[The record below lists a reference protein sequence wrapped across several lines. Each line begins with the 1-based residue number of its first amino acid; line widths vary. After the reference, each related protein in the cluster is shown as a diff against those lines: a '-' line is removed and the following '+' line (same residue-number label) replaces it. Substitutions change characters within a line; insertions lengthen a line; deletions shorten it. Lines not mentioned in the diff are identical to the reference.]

1 MPHMSDDQQRRRSLD
16 ERVAVIENKLTDLD
30 TEVDRTR
37 TRLHDVEKTYTTV
50 ALVTQHVANLES
62 QMKGMRGE
70 MGGVRRALLGFAM
83 TVAGGMTLF
92 AFTIFT
98 VFK

>member
-1 MPHMSDDQQRRRSLD
+1 MSEEKRTID
-16 ERVAVIENKLTDLD
+16 ERVAVIEIKLADLNA
-30 TEVDRTR
+30 EMSRTR
-37 TRLHDVEKTYTTV
+37 TRLHEVEKTQTAV
-50 ALVTQHVANLES
+50 ALVMQHVSSLQDEIRA
-62 QMKGMRGE
+62 MRSE
-70 MGGVRRALLGFAM
+70 MSGVRRALLGFAM

>member
-1 MPHMSDDQQRRRSLD
+1 MPDTPIEQ
-16 ERVAVIENKLTDLD
+16 RVAAIEVKLSVAQAKVLDLEH
-30 TEVDRTR
+30 EVDRSR
-37 TRLHDVEKTYTTV
+37 TRLHEVEKTYLTV
-50 ALVTQHVANLES
+50 ALVAQQVTTLQDE
-62 QMKGMRGE
+62 MKGLRGE
-70 MGGVRRALLGFAM
+70 MAGVRRALLGFAL

>member
-1 MPHMSDDQQRRRSLD
+1 MD
-16 ERVAVIENKLTDLD
+16 ERVAVIENKLADID
-30 TEVDRTR
+30 AEVSRTR
-37 TRLHDVEKTYTTV
+37 TRLHEVEKTQTAV
-50 ALVTQHVANLES
+50 ALVMQHVASLQDELRA
-62 QMKGMRGE
+62 MRAE